1 MQAEAT
7 LSSRDIESAITKAL
21 TCLRSNFRTTDT
33 GDGGWYHYLDDKRP
47 GVTASAVGLYCFHL
61 ADTHFERTQEVLNF
75 LLSQQVRQQ
84 GPENGGWAVR
94 TTNGVPVVEAT
105 AWVLRAMSA
114 THVRSS
120 TCLPALSDGISWL
133 ERNQNTDFGWG
144 SYKGQSSRVFTTSL
158 AILALSESGGNSEVV
173 SNAQK
178 WLNDAQSPSAPAWG
192 PVPGAKPT
200 VLHTAAALLAQ
211 LALQGS
217 LPASAFKQ
225 TADWLLE
232 HFNPLELVERAT
244 IAEEY
249 DVPYQ
254 HGTTQDVFQNSLPH
268 FAMPVTIVAVL
279 SSGCDPLKASVFAAA
294 NHMIGSQEVND
305 PARMGTWELP
315 RSPERP
321 SIWAVWPFVA
331 ALTCI
336 QRAVFPSTDRCQ
348 VVESSA
354 TLLYPG
360 CAIIQTTE
368 SPGHLTRR
376 LLFRNAL
383 LDWVRRRKLSVAIWA
398 VIVSMV
404 GIGVG
409 LWATGELNY
418 QTLLL
423 AMVIPALL
431 VLFQILWDRRGRGT
445 RTLL

>member
-1 MQAEAT
+1 MHAEAI
-7 LSSRDIESAITKAL
+7 LSSRDIEITITRAL

-33 GDGGWYHYLDDKRP
+33 DGGGWYHYLDDKRP

-61 ADTHFERTQEVLNF
+61 ASTQFERNQEALRF
-75 LLSQQVRQQ
+75 LLSQQVK
-84 GPENGGWAVR
+84 GESPENGGWAVR
-94 TTNGVPVVEAT
+94 TTNGVPIVEAT

-114 THVRSS
+114 TYVRSAI
-120 TCLPALSDGISWL
+120 CLTALSDGIGWL

-144 SYKGQSSRVFTTSL
+144 SYKGQRSRVFTTSL
-158 AILALSESGGNSEVV
+158 AMLALAESGGSPEVV
-173 SNAQK
+173 TNAQK

-192 PVPGAKPT
+192 PMPGAKPT
-200 VLHTAAALLAQ
+200 VLHTAIALLAQ
-211 LALQGS
+211 LALKSS

-225 TADWLLE
+225 TTDWLLD
-232 HFNPLELVERAT
+232 HFDPLALAERST
-244 IAEEY
+244 TAEEY

-254 HGTTQDVFQNSLPH
+254 HGSTMDVFQNSLPH
-268 FAMPVTIVAVL
+268 FATPVTIIALL
-279 SSGCDPLKASVFAAA
+279 SSGCDPLTAGIFTAA
-294 NHMIGSQEVND
+294 NNMISTQETDD
-305 PARMGTWELP
+305 PRRMGTWELP

-331 ALTCI
+331 ALASI

-348 VVESSA
+348 VIDSTA

-360 CAIIQTTE
+360 CAIVQTAE

-383 LDWVRRRKLSVAIWA
+383 LDWVRRRKLTVAIWI
-398 VIVSMV
+398 VVVSMV
-404 GIGVG
+404 GIGFG
-409 LWATGELNY
+409 LWDARELSS

-423 AMVIPALL
+423 AMVVPALL

-445 RTLL
+445 LR

>member
-7 LSSRDIESAITKAL
+7 LSSRDIEDAITRAL

-33 GDGGWYHYLDDKRP
+33 GGGWYHYLDDQRP

-61 ADTHFERTQEVLNF
+61 AGSQFERTQESLRF
-75 LLSQQVRQQ
+75 LLSQQVRQE
-84 GPENGGWAVR
+84 GPQHGGWPVR

-105 AWVLRAMSA
+105 AWVLCAMSA
-114 THVRSS
+114 THVRSAI
-120 TCLPALSDGISWL
+120 CYQALFDGIAWL

-144 SYKGQSSRVFTTSL
+144 SYKGRPSRVFTTSL
-158 AILALSESGGNSEVV
+158 AMLALSESGGNSETVT
-173 SNAQK
+173 NAQK

-192 PVPGAKPT
+192 PMPGAEPT
-200 VLHTAAALLAQ
+200 VLHTAIALMAQ
-211 LALQGS
+211 LALQSS

-225 TADWLLE
+225 TTDWLLE
-232 HFNPLELVERAT
+232 RLSPLTLVERAT
-244 IAEEY
+244 TAEEY

-254 HGTTQDVFQNSLPH
+254 HGSTQDVFQNSLPH
-268 FAMPVTIVAVL
+268 FATPVAILAL
-279 SSGCDPLKASVFAAA
+279 LWSGCDPLKSSIFAAA
-294 NHMIGSQEVND
+294 KNMITAQETDN
-305 PARMGTWELP
+305 PTRMGTWELP

-331 ALTCI
+331 ALTSI

-348 VVESSA
+348 VVETNA

-360 CAIIQTTE
+360 CAIVQTAE

-383 LDWVRRRKLSVAIWA
+383 LDWVRRHKLTVAIWA
-398 VIVSMV
+398 IVAATV
-404 GIGVG
+404 GIGIG
-409 LWATGELNY
+409 LWDSGELNY

-423 AMVIPALL
+423 AMVVPALL
-431 VLFQILWDRRGRGT
+431 LLFQILWDRRGRGT
-445 RTLL
+445 GTLG